1 MFMNYYGKQKK
12 VKAKSDLL
20 LSTQVKLTVLKSSWP
35 KKKLGQT
42 MGRENIKD
50 GIQATMTSLE
60 YLSNLMKMKKHTC
73 AMKLTQNK
81 FRKEGKTNPN
91 KREN

>member
-1 MFMNYYGKQKK
+1 MFMNYYEKQKK

-42 MGRENIKD
+42 TGREKYK
-50 GIQATMTSLE
+50 GW
-60 YLSNLMKMKKHTC
+60 
-73 AMKLTQNK
+73 
-81 FRKEGKTNPN
+81 NPSYN
-91 KREN
+91 D